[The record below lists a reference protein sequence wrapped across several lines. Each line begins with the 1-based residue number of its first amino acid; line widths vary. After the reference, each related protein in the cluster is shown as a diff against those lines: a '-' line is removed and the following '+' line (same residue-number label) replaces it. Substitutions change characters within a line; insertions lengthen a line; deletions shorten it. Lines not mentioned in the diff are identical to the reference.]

1 MMRLFGLIFTHC
13 FFFLNAVV
21 VKDFFDYLY
30 AYLIVYSVAVLLLRK
45 LNCYRKFESE
55 D

>member
-13 FFFLNAVV
+13 DFVDAVV